1 MSVAMSVMVVEGIDD
16 GAWVGHL
23 ARALPHFE
31 VHELGSEVDPATVTH
46 VAMWRLAPERLAA
59 YVGLE
64 AVLLMG
70 AGYDHLDLDTFPKVP
85 IVRLVDPAMA
95 DDIALY
101 VLSWAVHFQ
110 RDFDRFAAMQATATW
125 RGELGPV
132 FARDFTIGVLG
143 AGEIGRRVLETCAGH
158 GFSTVGWS
166 RSNHDRPLDD
176 FFRDAD
182 VVVDLVP
189 LSAATRGLIGAP
201 ELAAL
206 GNGVLINVGRGA
218 TVDTAALIDALDG
231 ELRAAVLD
239 VFETE
244 PLPSDSPLW
253 RHPKLIVTPHVA
265 GRSDPVTASAVIAT
279 SIAELDAGRRPAGMI
294 SR

>member
-1 MSVAMSVMVVEGIDD
+1 MSVMVVEGID
-16 GAWVGHL
+16 GGSWVGHL
-23 ARALPHFE
+23 GAALPHLE
-31 VHELGSEVDPATVTH
+31 VHHVDAEVDPDTVSL
-46 VAMWRLAPERLAA
+46 VAMWRLPAERLAT
-59 YVGLE
+59 YTNLE
-64 AVLLMG
+64 AILLMG
-70 AGYDHLDLDTFPKVP
+70 AGYDHLDLDALPDVP
-85 IVRLVDPAMA
+85 IVRLIDPAMA

-101 VLSWAVHFQ
+101 VLSWAIHFQ
-110 RDFDRFAAMQATATW
+110 RDFDRYAAMQRTATW

-143 AGEIGRRVLETCAGH
+143 AGEIGRTVLDMCSGH

-166 RSNHDRPLDD
+166 RSAHDRPLDD
-176 FFRDAD
+176 LFRDAD

-206 GNGVLINVGRGA
+206 GDGVLINVGRGP

-231 ELRAAVLD
+231 PLRAAVLD
-239 VFETE
+239 VFDTE
-244 PLPSDSPLW
+244 PLPADSPLW
-253 RHPKLIVTPHVA
+253 HHPKVIVTPHVA
-265 GRSDPVTASAVIAT
+265 GRSDPVTACAVIAA
-279 SIAELDAGRRPAGMI
+279 SVAELDAGRLPTGTV

>member
-1 MSVAMSVMVVEGIDD
+1 MTGHGSGIWRGVAGLRRPPCRCRRGDGDDAGD
-16 GAWVGHL
+16 GAVEPG
-23 ARALPHFE
+23 
-31 VHELGSEVDPATVTH
+31 TVTH
-46 VAMWRLAPERLAA
+46 VAMWRLSSDRLAS
-59 YVGLE
+59 YTNLE
-64 AVLLMG
+64 AVLMMG
-70 AGYDHLDLDTFPKVP
+70 AGYDHLDLHTLPDVP
-85 IVRLVDPAMA
+85 IVRLIDPAMA

-101 VLSWAVHFQ
+101 VLSWVIHFQ
-110 RDFDRFAAMQATATW
+110 RDFDRYAAMQHTATW
-125 RGELGPV
+125 RGELVPV
-132 FARDFTIGVLG
+132 FARDFTVGVLG
-143 AGEIGRRVLETCAGH
+143 AGEIGTTVLDTCGRH

-166 RSNHDRPLDD
+166 RSSHDRSLDE
-176 FFRDAD
+176 FFRDCD

-189 LSAATRGLIGAP
+189 LSSETRGLIGAT

-244 PLPSDSPLW
+244 PLPPESPLW
-253 RHPKLIVTPHVA
+253 HHPKVTVTPHVA
-265 GRSDPVTASAVIAT
+265 GRSDPVTASPVIAA
-279 SIAELDAGRRPAGMI
+279 SVAALAAGRRPLGTI